1 MIGALLALG
10 CWLLYRKMWRTEP
23 RRLRTAVV
31 LLVGA
36 WLAWGAVVEV
46 IGYFAPEVQALI
58 GLVLLAL
65 PFSVLVLAGF
75 LIRNGV
81 QMVRREGRS
90 LGNLLSMLA
99 GLALLALPVAAF
111 LMVATLHPVGIG
123 AAALAFFV
131 SAQVGLSFVTF
142 LVFTVLYARREPRP
156 GADAVVVLGS
166 GLIKG
171 KVTPLLASRLD
182 RGRQAWQ
189 AQLAWPPST
198 SSAPPSTR
206 PTPGTA
212 PGVSVTPGVSMAPP
226 VRGVPLIPSGGQ
238 GPDEPRPEA
247 AAMADYLV
255 DHGVPPE
262 LVLPEEHSR
271 TTEENLRL
279 SREIADG
286 ALPQGTRPGHLL
298 VATNEYHAPRAAL
311 LSRRIGVDAD
321 VVGGDTA
328 GYYVPSAYLREF
340 LAVMVMNKRTQILL
354 AIPGLLLSAGL
365 TALMVMYQLN
375 AGG

>member
-1 MIGALLALG
+1 
-10 CWLLYRKMWRTEP
+10 MWRAEP

-36 WLAWGAVVEV
+36 WFAWGAVVEV

-58 GLVLLAL
+58 GLVLLVL

-99 GLALLALPVAAF
+99 GLALLVLPVAAF
-111 LMVATLHPVGIG
+111 LLVATLHPVGIG

-171 KVTPLLASRLD
+171 KVPPLLASRLD

-189 AQLAWPPST
+189 
-198 SSAPPSTR
+198 
-206 PTPGTA
+206 PG
-212 PGVSVTPGVSMAPP
+212 M
-226 VRGVPLIPSGGQ
+226 PLIPSGGQ

-262 LVLPEEHSR
+262 LVLPEERSR
-271 TTEENLRL
+271 TTEENLRF

-286 ALPQGTRPGHLL
+286 ALPPGTRPGHLL

-311 LSRRIGVDAD
+311 LSQRIGVDAD

-354 AIPGLLLSAGL
+354 AFPGLLLSAGI

>member
-1 MIGALLALG
+1 VIGALLALG

-23 RRLRTAVV
+23 RRLRAAVV

-36 WLAWGAVVEV
+36 WLAWGAVVEF
-46 IGYFAPEVQALI
+46 IGYFSPEVRALI

-65 PFSVLVLAGF
+65 PCSVLVLAGF

-90 LGNLLSMLA
+90 RGNLLSMLA
-99 GLALLALPVAAF
+99 GLALLGLPVAAF
-111 LMVATLHPVGIG
+111 LLVATLHPVGIG

-156 GADAVVVLGS
+156 GADAVVVLGA
-166 GLIKG
+166 GLING
-171 KVTPLLASRLD
+171 QVTPLLASRLD

-189 AQLAWPPST
+189 VQSALLAPASPDSGAAG
-198 SSAPPSTR
+198 SAS
-206 PTPGTA
+206 GSA
-212 PGVSVTPGVSMAPP
+212 S

-238 GPDEPRPEA
+238 GSDEPRPEA

-262 LVLPEEHSR
+262 LILPEERSR

-286 ALPQGTRPGHLL
+286 ALPPGSGPGHLL

-321 VVGGDTA
+321 VVGGSTA
-328 GYYVPSAYLREF
+328 GYYLPSAYLREF
-340 LAVMVMNKRTQILL
+340 LAVMVMNKRTQVLL

>member
-36 WLAWGAVVEV
+36 WFAWGAVVEV
-46 IGYFAPEVQALI
+46 IGYFSPQVQALI

-75 LIRNGV
+75 LIRNGF
-81 QMVRREGRS
+81 QMVGREGRS
-90 LGNLLSMLA
+90 LGNLLSLLA
-99 GLALLALPVAAF
+99 GFALLALPVAAF
-111 LMVATLHPVGIG
+111 LLVATLHPVGIG
-123 AAALAFFV
+123 AAAFAFFA

-142 LVFTVLYARREPRP
+142 LVFTVVYARREPRP

-166 GLIKG
+166 GLIDG
-171 KVTPLLASRLD
+171 NVTPLLASRLD

-189 AQLAWPPST
+189 AQLAPSP
-198 SSAPPSTR
+198 SS
-206 PTPGTA
+206 TPAAGTA
-212 PGVSVTPGVSMAPP
+212 PELSMAAPG
-226 VRGVPLIPSGGQ
+226 RGVPLIPSGGQ

-247 AAMADYLV
+247 VAMAAYLV

-262 LVLPEEHSR
+262 LVLPEERSS

-286 ALPQGTRPGHLL
+286 ALPQGASPGHLL

-321 VVGGDTA
+321 VVGGSTA

-365 TALMVMYQLN
+365 TALLVMYQLN
-375 AGG
+375 AGP

>member
-1 MIGALLALG
+1 
-10 CWLLYRKMWRTEP
+10 
-23 RRLRTAVV
+23 
-31 LLVGA
+31 
-36 WLAWGAVVEV
+36 
-46 IGYFAPEVQALI
+46 
-58 GLVLLAL
+58 
-65 PFSVLVLAGF
+65 
-75 LIRNGV
+75 
-81 QMVRREGRS
+81 MVRREGRS
-90 LGNLLSMLA
+90 LGNLLSLLT

-111 LMVATLHPVGIG
+111 LLVATLHPVGIG

-131 SAQVGLSFVTF
+131 SAQAGLSFVTF
-142 LVFTVLYARREPRP
+142 LVFTVVYARREPRP

-166 GLIKG
+166 GLIDG

-182 RGRQAWQ
+182 RGWQAWR
-189 AQLAWPPST
+189 AQLALPPS
-198 SSAPPSTR
+198 ST
-206 PTPGTA
+206 PAAGTA
-212 PGVSVTPGVSMAPP
+212 PGLPMAAPA
-226 VRGVPLIPSGGQ
+226 RGVPLIPSGGQ

-262 LVLPEEHSR
+262 LVLPEERSR

-286 ALPQGTRPGHLL
+286 ALPQDTRPGHLL

-321 VVGGDTA
+321 VVGGSTA

-375 AGG
+375 AGP

>member
-36 WLAWGAVVEV
+36 WFAWGAVVEI

-90 LGNLLSMLA
+90 LGNLLSMVA

-111 LMVATLHPVGIG
+111 LLVATLHPVAIG
-123 AAALAFFV
+123 AAALAFFI

-171 KVTPLLASRLD
+171 KVPPLLAARLD

-198 SSAPPSTR
+198 SSAPPSTS
-206 PTPGTA
+206 PASGTA
-212 PGVSVTPGVSMAPP
+212 PGTSRTAP
-226 VRGVPLIPSGGQ
+226 VREVPLIPSGGQ

-255 DHGVPPE
+255 DLGVPPE
-262 LVLPEEHSR
+262 LILPEERSR

-286 ALPQGTRPGHLL
+286 ALPEGTRRGHLL

-321 VVGGDTA
+321 VVGGETA

-354 AIPGLLLSAGL
+354 AIPGLLLAAGL

>member
-1 MIGALLALG
+1 MISALLALG

-23 RRLRTAVV
+23 RRLRAAVV

-46 IGYFAPEVQALI
+46 IGYFSPEVQSLI
-58 GLVLLAL
+58 SLVLLAL

-99 GLALLALPVAAF
+99 GLALLVLPVAAF
-111 LMVATLHPVGIG
+111 LLVATLHPVGIG

-166 GLIKG
+166 GLIQG

-182 RGRQAWQ
+182 RGHQAWK
-189 AQLAWPPST
+189 AQLALL
-198 SSAPPSTR
+198 APASPDSG
-206 PTPGTA
+206 PAAAA
-212 PGVSVTPGVSMAPP
+212 PD
-226 VRGVPLIPSGGQ
+226 RGVPLIPSGGQ

-255 DHGVPPE
+255 DHGAPPE
-262 LVLPEEHSR
+262 LILPEERSR

-286 ALPQGTRPGHLL
+286 ALPPGARPGHLL

-311 LSRRIGVDAD
+311 ISRRIGVDAD
-321 VVGGDTA
+321 VVGGSTA
-328 GYYVPSAYLREF
+328 DYYVPSAYLREF
-340 LAVMVMNKRTQILL
+340 LAVMVLNKRTQILL
-354 AIPGLLLSAGL
+354 AIPGLVFSAGL
-365 TALMVMYQLN
+365 TALVVMYQLN

>member
-36 WLAWGAVVEV
+36 WFAWGAVVEV
-46 IGYFAPEVQALI
+46 IGYFSPEVQALI

-111 LMVATLHPVGIG
+111 LLVATLHPVGIG

-166 GLIKG
+166 GLVHG

-182 RGRQAWQ
+182 RGRQAWRAQQ
-189 AQLAWPPST
+189 AALP
-198 SSAPPSTR
+198 
-206 PTPGTA
+206 
-212 PGVSVTPGVSMAPP
+212 M
-226 VRGVPLIPSGGQ
+226 IPSGGQ

-262 LVLPEEHSR
+262 LVLPEERSR

-286 ALPQGTRPGHLL
+286 ALPRGIRPGHLL

-321 VVGGDTA
+321 VVGGSTA

-340 LAVMVMNKRTQILL
+340 LAVIMMNKRTQILL

-375 AGG
+375 AGP